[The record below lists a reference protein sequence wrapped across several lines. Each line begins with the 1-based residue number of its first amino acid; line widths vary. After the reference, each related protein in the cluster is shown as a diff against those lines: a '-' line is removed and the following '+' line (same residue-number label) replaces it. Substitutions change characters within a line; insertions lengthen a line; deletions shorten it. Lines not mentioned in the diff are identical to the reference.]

1 MKKGQSITS
10 RIAGGTESN
19 WCKAVRGGTGIAVL
33 AMLITKPIDV
43 YCLQRALNKI
53 QNSHPILKTRLVY
66 SNAGAEGGGTM
77 AGLSFHTSL
86 TPYVKIESYSL
97 SATSKIVG
105 GGEDDA
111 ISGSPLQKILEHEL
125 NRNTWLDVN
134 TTTGG
139 GSVMFM
145 ASMYAVSENTW
156 VAAMRLHVAVCDRTT
171 AVSLLREL
179 LVVMMSE
186 EEKEEKE
193 EEESKNNEGL
203 VSAIEDLVPCGMAKK
218 AIWTRGIDVLSYSV
232 NSIRQTNLKF
242 HDTRSKRFSQI
253 VRLQLNQND
262 TKRVLD
268 GCKSNRIKLCG
279 ALTAAGL
286 MAAHSSKNGSRKYG
300 VITFTDCRSSLN
312 PPLSFQDFGFY
323 HSAIIN
329 NHVMKGGESLWEL
342 AKKSYG
348 AFASSK
354 NNNKHFT
361 DMADTNFLMCK
372 AIDNPSLT
380 SSSAL
385 RTSIMSVFEDT
396 VVDDSTEMQRHVGVE
411 DYMGCASV
419 HGVGPSMGIFDTI
432 RDGRLDCVCV
442 YPAPLHS
449 REQMQDLV
457 NKMKAILIEAG
468 KTCEP

>member
-1 MKKGQSITS
+1 MNKGQSITS
-10 RIAGGTESN
+10 RTAGGTESN
-19 WCKAVRGGTGIAVL
+19 WCKAVPGGTGIAVL
-33 AMLITKPIDV
+33 AMLITKPLDV

-66 SNAGAEGGGTM
+66 SNAGAEGGGT
-77 AGLSFHTSL
+77 FHTS
-86 TPYVKIESYSL
+86 PSSYVKIESYNL
-97 SATSKIVG
+97 STTSKILG
-105 GGEDDA
+105 GDDA

-125 NRNTWLDVN
+125 NQNAWLDVN
-134 TTTGG
+134 TGG
-139 GSVMFM
+139 GSDMFL
-145 ASMYAVSENTW
+145 ASMYAVSKTTW

-179 LVVMMSE
+179 LVVMTSE
-186 EEKEEKE
+186 EEEVEKE
-193 EEESKNNEGL
+193 EGENKNGGL

-232 NSIRQTNLKF
+232 NSIRQTNMKF

-262 TKRVLD
+262 TKRVLA
-268 GCKSNRIKLCG
+268 GCKRNRIKLCG

-312 PPLSFQDFGFY
+312 PPLSVQDFGFY

-329 NHVMKGGESLWEL
+329 SHVMKGGESLWEL

-354 NNNKHFT
+354 NSNKHFT

-372 AIDNPSLT
+372 AIDNPALT

-396 VVDDSTEMQRHVGVE
+396 VVDDSTEMQHRVGVE

-449 REQMQDLV
+449 REQIQDLV

-468 KTCEP
+468 KTCEA